1 MRASRPKKTVETK
14 EAPSKTPKKASERG
28 SGSDKTSEGFLG
40 QVSGRALKQGWRN
53 WGVGKLVL
61 ALVVVVLSGVLFVG
75 AASGWF
81 DGGKKVVLDAEY
93 VCRAECDGEFLEG
106 ESEAGL
112 NAREYEELIAA
123 KKSFILLVDQGG
135 CTTAERLKGYMRD
148 FMKEAGG
155 KAYRMMFSEVK
166 NSSLHEKVKYYPSV
180 VVVSRGEVIGFLR
193 ADSDED
199 AKMYNDYEEFKGWL
213 RGLGVWYN

>member
-1 MRASRPKKTVETK
+1 MRASRPKKTVVETK

-28 SGSDKTSEGFLG
+28 SRRTP
-40 QVSGRALKQGWRN
+40 KQGWRS

-81 DGGKKVVLDAEY
+81 DGNEKVVLDAEY
-93 VCRAECDGEFLEG
+93 VCGAECDGEFLEG

-112 NAREYEELIAA
+112 NTREYEELIAA

-148 FMKEAGG
+148 FMKEAGV
-155 KAYRMMFSEVK
+155 KTYRMMFSEVK

>member
-1 MRASRPKKTVETK
+1 MNKP
-14 EAPSKTPKKASERG
+14 
-28 SGSDKTSEGFLG
+28 
-40 QVSGRALKQGWRN
+40 KQGWRS
-53 WGVGKLVL
+53 WGVGKLVILL
-61 ALVVVVLSGVLFVG
+61 ATVVFLGVLFVG

-93 VCRAECDGEFLEG
+93 VCGTECDGEFLEG
-106 ESEAGL
+106 ESGTGL
-112 NAREYEELIAA
+112 KAREYEELIAA

-135 CTTAERLKGYMRD
+135 CTTAERLKGYMKD
-148 FMKEAGG
+148 FAKEAGV

-166 NSSLHEKVKYYPSV
+166 NSSLHEKVKYYPSA
-180 VVVSRGEVIGFLR
+180 VVVSRGEVIGYLR

-213 RGLGVWYN
+213 RGFGVWYN

>member
-1 MRASRPKKTVETK
+1 MEVSRPKEMVKTK

-28 SGSDKTSEGFLG
+28 SRRTP
-40 QVSGRALKQGWRN
+40 KQGWRN
-53 WGVGKLVL
+53 WGVGKLVV
-61 ALVVVVLSGVLFVG
+61 ALVAVVLSGVLFVG
-75 AASGWF
+75 AVSGWF
-81 DGGKKVVLDAEY
+81 DWGKKVVLDAEY
-93 VCRAECDGEFLEG
+93 VCGAECDGEFLEG
-106 ESEAGL
+106 ESGAGL

-148 FMKEAGG
+148 FMKEAGA

-180 VVVSRGEVIGFLR
+180 VVISRGEVIGFLR

-199 AKMYNDYEEFKGWL
+199 AKMYNDYEEFKGWM

>member
-1 MRASRPKKTVETK
+1 MGASRPKKTVVEMK

-28 SGSDKTSEGFLG
+28 SER
-40 QVSGRALKQGWRN
+40 VSKQGWRS
-53 WGVGKLVL
+53 WGVGKLAV
-61 ALVVVVLSGVLFVG
+61 ALVVVVLGGVLFVG

-93 VCRAECDGEFLEG
+93 VCGTECDGEFLEG
-106 ESEAGL
+106 ESGAGL
-112 NAREYEELIAA
+112 TASEYEELIVA

-148 FMKEAGG
+148 FAKEAGV
-155 KAYRMMFSEVK
+155 KVYRMTFSEVK

-193 ADSDED
+193 ADSDDD

-213 RGLGVWYN
+213 RGFGIPQIVK